1 MVRNKLSGNWS
12 FVARFLRL
20 IPLTWNAWPCLRME
34 VYGRG
39 KILHLFHD
47 YKQIKM
53 RHYNQGGTNETINV
67 VEYQWAANVIVEDL
81 GPNLLGAIGD
91 QIQEI
96 SGNGAKVFSSRDNLC
111 LQCAHSYFD
120 WLSELPAIDVRF
132 PRNKTVLEGEQFT
145 LRCLLLGNKNHFNVT
160 WMKKSG
166 NERSFPVAGQNLT
179 VNATRLDTGAYSCE
193 VTNGVEAIVSPI
205 AYVTVWCKCIDQGF

>member
-20 IPLTWNAWPCLRME
+20 IPLTWKTWPCLRME

-47 YKQIKM
+47 YKQIKK
-53 RHYNQGGTNETINV
+53 RHYNRGGTNKTIDV
-67 VEYQWAANVIVEDL
+67 VGFQWTANVIVEDL

-96 SGNGAKVFSSRDNLC
+96 SGQRLSPAGIIFVCKVLILISIGF
-111 LQCAHSYFD
+111 QSYRPLMLD
-120 WLSELPAIDVRF
+120 SLETKPSWKENSLLSDAFFWEIR
-132 PRNKTVLEGEQFT
+132 TISMS
-145 LRCLLLGNKNHFNVT
+145 LG
-160 WMKKSG
+160 
-166 NERSFPVAGQNLT
+166 
-179 VNATRLDTGAYSCE
+179 
-193 VTNGVEAIVSPI
+193 
-205 AYVTVWCKCIDQGF
+205 

>member
-47 YKQIKM
+47 YKQIKK
-53 RHYNQGGTNETINV
+53 RHYNRGGTNETVNV
-67 VEYQWAANVIVEDL
+67 VEFQWTTNVIVEDL

-96 SGNGAKVFSSRDNLC
+96 SGNGAKFFSSRDNLC
-111 LQCAHSYFD
+111 LQSANSYFD
-120 WLSELPAIDVRF
+120 WLSEFQPLMLDS
-132 PRNKTVLEGEQFT
+132 LETKPSWKENS
-145 LRCLLLGNKNHFNVT
+145 LLSDAFFWEIRTISMSLG
-160 WMKKSG
+160 
-166 NERSFPVAGQNLT
+166 
-179 VNATRLDTGAYSCE
+179 
-193 VTNGVEAIVSPI
+193 
-205 AYVTVWCKCIDQGF
+205 